1 MQKKN
6 RSLPVAKKKQK
17 HEALRWILEPLLD
30 EPSYLER
37 PMFGCLAGYLHGRL
51 VLVLASGDEPWK
63 GVLIPTERQFHPAIQ
78 VEFSA
83 VAQHPVLKKWLYL
96 SESSEDFESVA
107 ADIVEAVLRNDPRFG
122 VEPGARSSR
131 KKKS

>member
-1 MQKKN
+1 MQKKD
-6 RSLPVAKKKQK
+6 RGFSAAKKKPK
-17 HEALRWILEPLLD
+17 HQALRWILEPLLD
-30 EPSYLER
+30 QPSYLER

-51 VLVLASGDEPWK
+51 VLVLASGAEPWK
-63 GVLIPTERQFHPAIQ
+63 GVLIPTERQFHQAIQ
-78 VEFSA
+78 DQFSA
-83 VAQHPVLKKWLYL
+83 VVQHPVLKKWLYL

-131 KKKS
+131 KKQS

>member
-1 MQKKN
+1 MQKKD
-6 RSLPVAKKKQK
+6 RSISAAKKKQK
-17 HEALRWILEPLLD
+17 HQALRWILEPLLD

-37 PMFGCLAGYLHGRL
+37 PMFGCLACYLHGRL

-63 GVLIPTERQFHPAIQ
+63 GVLIPTERQFHQALQ
-78 VEFSA
+78 GEFSTA
-83 VAQHPVLKKWLYL
+83 AQHPVLKKWLYL
-96 SESSEDFESVA
+96 PESSEDFESVA